1 MAQVRANV
9 IQGISEVGAV
19 RASVDVPFGK
29 TAPNGVT
36 IAWSGSDHEVESGQ
50 SNWLEDLFRTADR
63 IDITVRLIF
72 ADMLNM
78 RDSLGLPDAAM
89 TGDLNIGSPTP
100 EVLAIAEN
108 TLGSREDALY
118 VESPGPKGDR
128 RYFFARTKLRAG
140 LNIEVA
146 KDGHVILEAT
156 WTVLRPST
164 GNAATITD
172 AL

>member
-19 RASVDVPFGK
+19 RASVDVPFGR

-36 IAWSGSDHEVESGQ
+36 IAFSGTDHEVDSGQ

-63 IDITVRLIF
+63 VDVTVRLIF
-72 ADMLNM
+72 ADLLNLK
-78 RDSLGLPDAAM
+78 DSLGLPDAAL

-100 EVLAIAEN
+100 EILAIAEN
-108 TLGSREDALY
+108 TLGSREDTLY

-128 RYFFARTKLRAG
+128 RYVFTRTKKRAG
-140 LNIEVA
+140 LTIEVA

-156 WTVLRPST
+156 WTVLRPSA
-164 GNAATITD
+164 GSAITITD